1 MKFTEHLT
9 ETQIGALRQL
19 YIDGK
24 PIVWLA
30 KEFNVS
36 RVTISNW
43 SKKLLGGKTWR
54 ELRKLKNENERE
66 FEEQLIIQKKKEE
79 VEELK
84 SERRDRRLSAN
95 EQSRRKWLRKTINEV
110 DGKLRLPKLKPSE
123 YIALSKYRL
132 ELENELIGK
141 DEIIIIG
148 APEEFPDNI

>member
-1 MKFTEHLT
+1 MKSTEHLT

-30 KEFNVS
+30 SEFNVS

-54 ELRKLKNENERE
+54 ELRKLKSENERE
-66 FEEQLIIQKKKEE
+66 YGAQLAIQKKKEE

-84 SERRDRRLSAN
+84 SDRRDRRLSAN
-95 EQSRRKWLRKTINEV
+95 EQTRRKWLRKTINEV

-141 DEIIIIG
+141 DEIFIIE
-148 APEEFPDNI
+148 APREFPKEI